1 MRTAYMRHWLAIA
14 LLCTG
19 GPVAAAEDELP
30 VTPEAY
36 VYCTVCHGIQLMG
49 NPIIKAPRM
58 SGMETWYIEKQLL
71 DFKEG
76 LRGTHD
82 DDLSGIEMQPM
93 AAALSGDQIRK
104 AATFVAATRS
114 PAPVPTVDGDIN
126 HGRSLYSSCA
136 ACHGRNGEGNETLG
150 TPSLTIPDDWY
161 LVTQL
166 RNYKSGARG
175 NLAGDTYGMQMRSA
189 TRSLNDDQDIIDVVS
204 YINTLRKN

>member
-1 MRTAYMRHWLAIA
+1 MQTANMRRWFAIA
-14 LLCTG
+14 LLCAA
-19 GPVAAAEDELP
+19 GPTAVAEDELP
-30 VTPEAY
+30 VTPEAFI
-36 VYCTVCHGIQLMG
+36 YCTVCHGTQLMG
-49 NPIIKAPRM
+49 NPILKAPRL

-114 PAPVPTVDGDIN
+114 PAPESTVNGDVS
-126 HGRSLYSSCA
+126 HGRSLYSGCA
-136 ACHGRNGEGNETLG
+136 ACHGRSGEGNETLG
-150 TPSLTIPDDWY
+150 TPGLTVPDDWY

-166 RNYKSGARG
+166 RNYTSGARG
-175 NLAGDTYGMQMRSA
+175 NLAGDTYGMQMRAA
-189 TRSLNDDQDIIDVVS
+189 TRSLKEDQDIIDVVS